1 MSARTG
7 QSMGA
12 LAVASV
18 LIVLVSV
25 TGCATDRGD
34 ESGNAPPTASA
45 SAGDCT
51 FAGEIVRSRHPITTM
66 VSVKLTNTGP
76 TACVVSGYPDVA
88 LVDSN
93 DQVIEDS
100 PSERPAIPAVA
111 FRVEKDDAAYV
122 TLRVA
127 GQNLY
132 PACPLLGAESL
143 RIRLPEAN
151 EDIILGVADLAI
163 CDRATAGWLV
173 YNMAPTGDNAVE

>member
-1 MSARTG
+1 M
-7 QSMGA
+7 
-12 LAVASV
+12 L
-18 LIVLVSV
+18 LILIPV
-25 TGCATDRGD
+25 TSCAANRSHERG
-34 ESGNAPPTASA
+34 NTPPTAGA
-45 SAGDCT
+45 PAGDCT

-163 CDRATAGWLV
+163 CDRATSGWLV
-173 YNMAPTGDNAVE
+173 YNMTPSGDVTFE

>member
-51 FAGEIVRSRHPITTM
+51 FAGEIEPSGHAITTM

-76 TACVVSGYPDVA
+76 KACEVSGYPDVA
-88 LVDSN
+88 LADSN
-93 DQVIEDS
+93 SQVVGD
-100 PSERPAIPAVA
+100 PASERPTIPAEK
-111 FRVEKDDAAYV
+111 FTVEKDDAAYV

-127 GQNLY
+127 GRNHIR
-132 PACPLLGAESL
+132 PA
-143 RIRLPEAN
+143 RF
-151 EDIILGVADLAI
+151 LAPK
-163 CDRATAGWLV
+163 R
-173 YNMAPTGDNAVE
+173 